1 MSWLGKMI
9 GGTIG
14 FALGGPLG
22 AVAGAAFGHAFVDKK
37 EDAYLRSIPGGR
49 PLGGQGGLSSNE
61 QAQLIFFTAA
71 FSMLAK
77 LCKIDG
83 QVSQEEVQA
92 IETFMKRDLQLDEN
106 GQETAKNIFRQAI
119 HSPERFEA
127 FAGQFYLVFRSQ
139 PNIIELMVDVLLRV
153 SNADGEMS
161 QGEETMILSAA
172 RIFHYSD
179 TDYSRLKSKYVKNTN
194 KYYAILKCD
203 ETASNEE
210 IKKKYRTLVTEYHP
224 DKIEAK
230 GLPEEF
236 IKFANDKFKEIQE
249 AYDQIKKERGI

>member
-22 AVAGAAFGHAFVDKK
+22 AVAGAAFGHTFVDKK
-37 EDAYLRSIPGGR
+37 EEVYLKSIPGG
-49 PLGGQGGLSSNE
+49 QGALSANE
-61 QAQLIFFTAA
+61 EAQLIFFTAA

-77 LCKIDG
+77 ICKADG
-83 QVSQEEVQA
+83 QITEKEIQA
-92 IETFMKRDLQLDEN
+92 VETFMARDLQLDPE
-106 GQETAKNIFRQAI
+106 GQVTAKRIFRQAI
-119 HSPERFEA
+119 DSQEQFEA
-127 FAGQFYLVFRSQ
+127 FARQFYIVFRTQ

-153 SNADGEMS
+153 STADGHIS
-161 QGEETMILSAA
+161 SEEESMILAA
-172 RIFHYSD
+172 IRIFNVSD
-179 TDYSRLKSKYVKNTN
+179 TDYTRMKSKYVRVTN
-194 KYYAILKCD
+194 KYYAVLKCD

-210 IKKKYRTLVTEYHP
+210 IKKKYRSLVTEYHP

-236 IKFANDKFKEIQE
+236 IKFANDKFREIQE
-249 AYDQIKKERGI
+249 AYEHIKIERGL

>member
-22 AVAGAAFGHAFVDKK
+22 AVAGAAFGHTFVDKK
-37 EDAYLRSIPGGR
+37 EEAYLKSIP
-49 PLGGQGGLSSNE
+49 GGQGGLSSNE
-61 QAQLIFFTAA
+61 EAQLIFFTAA

-77 LCKIDG
+77 ICKADG
-83 QVSQEEVQA
+83 QISEKEIQA
-92 IETFMKRDLQLDEN
+92 VETFMSRDLQLDPE
-106 GQETAKNIFRQAI
+106 GQETAKRIFRQAI
-119 HSPERFEA
+119 DSPEAFEA
-127 FAGQFYLVFRSQ
+127 FASQFYMVFRTQ

-153 SNADGEMS
+153 SSADGHIS
-161 QGEETMILSAA
+161 SREEVMILAA
-172 RIFHYSD
+172 IRIFKVSD
-179 TDYSRLKSKYVKNTN
+179 TDYTRMKSKYVRVTN
-194 KYYAILKCD
+194 KYYAVLKCD

-210 IKKKYRTLVTEYHP
+210 IKKQYRSLVSEYHP

-236 IKFANDKFKEIQE
+236 IKFANDKFREIQE
-249 AYDQIKKERGI
+249 AYEHIKTERGL

>member
-22 AVAGAAFGHAFVDKK
+22 AVAGAAFGHTFVDKR
-37 EDAYLRSIPGGR
+37 EEVYLKSIPGGQ
-49 PLGGQGGLSSNE
+49 GQGSLSSNE
-61 QAQLIFFTAA
+61 EAQLIFFTAA
-71 FSMLAK
+71 FSMLGK
-77 LCKIDG
+77 ICKADG
-83 QVSQEEVQA
+83 QISEKEIQA
-92 IETFMKRDLQLDEN
+92 VEAFMTRDLQLDRE
-106 GQETAKNIFRQAI
+106 GQETAKRIFRQAVD
-119 HSPERFEA
+119 SPEQFEA
-127 FAGQFYLVFRSQ
+127 FARQFYMVFRAQ
-139 PNIIELMVDVLLRV
+139 PNIIELMMDVLLRV
-153 SNADGEMS
+153 SSADGHIS
-161 QGEETMILSAA
+161 SEEESMLLSAT

-179 TDYSRLKSKYVKNTN
+179 TDYSRLKSKYVRVVN

-210 IKKKYRTLVTEYHP
+210 IKKKYRALVTEYHP

-236 IKFANDKFKEIQE
+236 IKFANDKFREIQE
-249 AYDQIKKERGI
+249 AYEHIKLERGL